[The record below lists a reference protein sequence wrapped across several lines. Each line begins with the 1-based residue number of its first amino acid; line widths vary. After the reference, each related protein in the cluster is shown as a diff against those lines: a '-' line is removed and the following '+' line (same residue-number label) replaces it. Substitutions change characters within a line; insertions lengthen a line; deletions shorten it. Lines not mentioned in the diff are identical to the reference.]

1 LHAKGGNVRL
11 DVYVITGASHSR
23 GRGHVQVVSEAIRG
37 GADVIQLREKDLSS
51 RDLVEAG
58 RQLRRLT
65 REAGVLFIV
74 NDRVD
79 VALAVDADGVHVGQD
94 DMPADIVRR
103 LIGPDKILGV
113 SAATPEEAL
122 RAKADGADYLGVGAI
137 YATST
142 KADAGAATGPARLG
156 EIRRAV
162 DLPLV
167 AIGGLNVHNAAE
179 AVSHGADGV
188 AVISAV
194 VGAPDVYSATLAL
207 KAVVEEAKA
216 SRQG

>member
-1 LHAKGGNVRL
+1 MRL
-11 DVYVITGASHSR
+11 DVYVITDAGLSR
-23 GRGHVQVVSEAIRG
+23 GRSHEQVVSEAIRG
-37 GADVIQLREKDLSS
+37 GADVIQLREKHMSS
-51 RDLVEAG
+51 RELVETG
-58 RQLRRLT
+58 LVLRRLT

-94 DMPADIVRR
+94 DMPADVVRR

-113 SAATPEEAL
+113 SVAKEAEAL

-137 YATST
+137 YATNT
-142 KADAGAATGPARLG
+142 KADAGAATGPGLLG
-156 EIRRAV
+156 VIRRAV

-167 AIGGLNVHNAAE
+167 AIGGVNIHNAAE
-179 AVSHGADGV
+179 AVAHGADGL

-194 VGAPDVYSATLAL
+194 VAAPDVRGATAAL
-207 KAVVEEAKA
+207 KAVIEEAKA
-216 SRQG
+216 GRLA